1 MNFWQVVMLMAWLML
16 FAVFIWA
23 MVAVF
28 IDVANRADVSGVVTV
43 GWIVLV
49 LVAPVLGMLLY
60 VWKRPKLT
68 VYERRDA
75 EAYEAAVVRGGT
87 VKAEQIAELARL
99 LSDGAITQDEY
110 LARLLNS
117 RNRNY
122 ES

>member
-1 MNFWQVVMLMAWLML
+1 VNFWQVVMLMAWLML

-28 IDVANRADVSGVVTV
+28 IDVANRTDVSGVGTV
-43 GWIVLV
+43 GWIALV
-49 LVAPVLGMLLY
+49 LLAPILGMLLY

-110 LARLLNS
+110 VKLKA
-117 RNRNY
+117 
-122 ES
+122 ETIG